1 MTGHVYWITGLSGAG
16 KSTTAHRLT
25 AKLREY
31 HKQVILLDGDD
42 LRAVYGDG
50 LAFALDDRRVLAMR
64 HARLCR
70 LLSLQGFDVVCATI
84 SLFHACHDWCR
95 QNIAHYHEIYLRT
108 SWDELRR
115 RDPKGLY
122 QQASGGETAD
132 VAGVNIP
139 VEEPRRPDLI
149 IDNDGRMTP
158 EDVVQH
164 VWEYVLQQEGQ
175 TSRAS

>member
-1 MTGHVYWITGLSGAG
+1 MTGQVYWITGLSGVG
-16 KSTTAHRLT
+16 KSTTAYRLT
-25 AKLREY
+25 ARLRA
-31 HKQVILLDGDD
+31 HQRQVILLDGDD

-50 LAFALDDRRVLAMR
+50 LAFTLDDRRVLAMR
-64 HARLCR
+64 HALLCR
-70 LLSLQGFDVVCATI
+70 LLSSQGFDVVCATI

-115 RDPKGLY
+115 RDSKGLY
-122 QQASGGETAD
+122 QQSSSDETVD
-132 VAGVNIP
+132 VVGVNIP
-139 VEEPRRPDLI
+139 GEEPRHPDLI
-149 IDNDGRMTP
+149 INNDGRMTP
-158 EDVVQH
+158 EDVVQR